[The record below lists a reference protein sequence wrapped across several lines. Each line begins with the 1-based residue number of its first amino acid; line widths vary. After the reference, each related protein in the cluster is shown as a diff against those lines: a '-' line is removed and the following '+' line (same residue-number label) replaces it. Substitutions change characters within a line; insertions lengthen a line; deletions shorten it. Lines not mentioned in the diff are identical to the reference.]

1 MLDKI
6 WEETLARIS
15 KLELQVVNIESFIV
29 SGVNDEEE
37 PDQENKPDPAQST

>member
-15 KLELQVVNIESFIV
+15 KLELQVVNIENFIA
-29 SGVNDEEE
+29 SDVNDKEE
-37 PDQENKPDPAQST
+37 PDQENKPDPAQNT